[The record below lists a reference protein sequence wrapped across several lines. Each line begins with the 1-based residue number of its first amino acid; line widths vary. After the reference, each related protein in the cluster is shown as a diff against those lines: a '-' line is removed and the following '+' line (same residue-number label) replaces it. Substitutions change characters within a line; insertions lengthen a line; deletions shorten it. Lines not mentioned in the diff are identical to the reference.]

1 MKTTTLL
8 LTLVAGAAFAGEPV
22 SAPATSAPATTL
34 GEWFVGGT
42 YTDFEGNA
50 DMYALQIGL
59 DLGTQFLGFD
69 TAVYLEAGMYED
81 STAVVFIPG
90 TIDLEVNP
98 FTVNLKLERPLVG
111 PLNLYMSG
119 GVGFATWDLTGGVE
133 DDGASFYAQASA
145 GVLYNLCERLELF
158 AGGRLAYLEETSNE
172 EIGWEFGGR
181 INF

>member
-50 DMYALQIGL
+50 DMYALQIGR
-59 DLGTQFLGFD
+59 DLGTQFIGFD

-81 STAVVFIPG
+81 PG
-90 TIDLEVNP
+90 QDLEVNP

-111 PLNLYMSG
+111 PLNLYMTG
-119 GVGFATWDLTGGVE
+119 GAGFATWDLTGGVE

-145 GVLYNLCERLELF
+145 GVLYNFCERLELF
-158 AGGRLAYLEETSNE
+158 AGGRLSYREETSNE